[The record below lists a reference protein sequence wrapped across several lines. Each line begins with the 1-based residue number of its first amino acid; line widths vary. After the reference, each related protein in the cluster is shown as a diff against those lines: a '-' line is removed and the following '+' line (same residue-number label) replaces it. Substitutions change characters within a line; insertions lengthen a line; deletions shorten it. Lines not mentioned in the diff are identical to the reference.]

1 MEPRITCS
9 LRSIAFC
16 LSYLSCPLQRRFCML
31 CCVLQRRG
39 VGGDLVLV
47 FSQLHLVRG
56 EGPAAVR
63 IAVHFDDRALEA
75 EVVGHLANSQPSAGF
90 EHQWLEARET
100 TISKIRA
107 SGGNSHKSY
116 IAATWRTAKRMLRI
130 EHDELLMAHGFSKQS
145 KQASKLQRERAAY
158 WGSIKKSES
167 EFLLSGPQAL
177 GSLIKAFYPH
187 CRRTLMGHDWCPFL
201 LPMPHSEEYEELWGM
216 RVPSWGGHMGPKD
229 TIG

>member
-9 LRSIAFC
+9 LRSIAFF

-39 VGGDLVLV
+39 VGGNLILV
-47 FSQLHLVRG
+47 FSQLHLVCG
-56 EGPAAVR
+56 EGPAAIR

-90 EHQWLEARET
+90 EHQRLEARE

-145 KQASKLQRERAAY
+145 KQASKLPRVMLHIE
-158 WGSIKKSES
+158 GPSKSLTAS
-167 EFLLSGPQAL
+167 FFFRDL
-177 GSLIKAFYPH
+177 K
-187 CRRTLMGHDWCPFL
+187 
-201 LPMPHSEEYEELWGM
+201 LWA
-216 RVPSWGGHMGPKD
+216 H
-229 TIG
+229 